1 MTDTYSIQYFTRGKT
16 YNLNGYD
23 ADHGL
28 TLHYLGDQGF
38 GLAPLHRITTRGP
51 LQHGDSDIDFRLDP
65 RILQIPLVVKN
76 ESASPKF
83 NSYAIREALLNIFR
97 PQDVGV
103 LSVVRSDGVTTHT
116 RSIIVK
122 VLGGLT
128 FDVDPVDYHVRTVV
142 QLRADDPT
150 WYDDSTTSLITAQ
163 ANFGVSQ
170 STSSAG
176 NWQTFPS
183 VFTVAGPVTTC
194 RIENKTYP
202 TAEKF
207 IEVTGTIAAGTTY
220 YFDLRYG
227 YKTVH
232 TGPNQTGTNVINL
245 INPAS
250 DLATWAI
257 YPGAN
262 FVRITGTGLSAATLV
277 SISWQNRYTGI

>member
-1 MTDTYSIQYFTRGKT
+1 MTDTYSITYTTRGTT
-16 YNLNGYD
+16 YTLNGYD

-28 TLHYLGDQGF
+28 TLSYLGDQGF

-97 PQDVGV
+97 PQDAGV
-103 LSVVRSDGVTTHT
+103 LSVVQSDGVTTRT

-128 FDVDPVDYHVRTVV
+128 FDVDPVDYHVRTII

-150 WYDDSTTSLITAQ
+150 WYDPAITTRVVSNAS
-163 ANFGVSQ
+163 FGINVNYTQ
-170 STSSAG
+170 SG
-176 NWQTFPS
+176 NWYS
-183 VFTVAGPVTTC
+183 
-194 RIENKTYP
+194 YP
-202 TAEKF
+202 I
-207 IEVTGTIAAGTTY
+207 IEVTGPVTNFSVVGFPTGYIGVNSGVTIAAGVTW

-227 YKTVH
+227 YKTVY
-232 TGPNQTGTNVINL
+232 TGPDQTGTNVIGN
-245 INPAS
+245 INPTS
-250 DLATWAI
+250 MLATFTMF
-257 YPGAN
+257 PGTYS
-262 FVRITGTGLSAATLV
+262 ILCTGSGRTAATQAV
-277 SISWQNRYTGI
+277 FKYNSRYTGI